1 MVRADDPRRLPGLDS
16 PHLCAHQPLWHIRT
30 GYAATSASGGGVK
43 PFQSIGLQQI
53 FSASDSF
60 DLNGPNPGFPLPAIT
75 TPANLQPARAFLEQS
90 PYPFSA
96 PKPRLLVRDH
106 HLAKMLRRGE
116 IFIRCCGLLE
126 GKHAINHRSK
136 LVMLNGTIHLLKGG
150 TTRNI
155 DALQAQSRQ
164 DRSQWGCRGSK
175 ARQNTN
181 ERDLTTKG
189 TGADR
194 FLQGP

>member
-1 MVRADDPRRLPGLDS
+1 
-16 PHLCAHQPLWHIRT
+16 
-30 GYAATSASGGGVK
+30 
-43 PFQSIGLQQI
+43 
-53 FSASDSF
+53 
-60 DLNGPNPGFPLPAIT
+60 IT

-194 FLQGP
+194 FLQGPTTPSLENMVDATAMSQGAHRDVPIRCLRVVHT